1 MVEIDEETMRAIA
14 DQTGGAYFRATDAE
28 GLRRVYG
35 QIDRLERSELEGEK
49 WRQYREEFAAAAR
62 ARPAPGRAR
71 AAGRVHAVAEAAVN
85 GLEFA
90 HPERVHLFWL
100 AALVAGFLAWREL
113 GRGAA
118 LRGQLSA
125 VMQRRLVLAPRRIRR
140 LVRAGL
146 AFAALGLGILALM
159 QPQARGE
166 VEMVTSGRAS
176 ADVMVVLD
184 VSRSM
189 LADDAPPNRL
199 ARAKAEIGSL
209 VDRLDGHRV
218 GLVAFA
224 GRAAVLC
231 PLTPDHGF
239 FHLVLSGV
247 DTRSAARGGTR
258 IGDGLRRAVEAFGEG
273 GGARVILLITD
284 GEDQDS
290 QPLEAAKAAAG
301 GRRARR
307 GDRLRQRAGQPDPDR
322 RSGHRRAQRGDRRS
336 GRAAGGVEARRRD
349 AAPDRAGHAGA
360 YVPAGTAALDLES
373 ILAEHVTPIVQ
384 SAPAS
389 ARPVPVERYPWFALG
404 ALVLLVA
411 VAILGGASE
420 RLLRR
425 DREAP

>member
-1 MVEIDEETMRAIA
+1 MSD
-14 DQTGGAYFRATDAE
+14 
-28 GLRRVYG
+28 
-35 QIDRLERSELEGEK
+35 
-49 WRQYREEFAAAAR
+49 
-62 ARPAPGRAR
+62 
-71 AAGRVHAVAEAAVN
+71 
-85 GLEFA
+85 LEFA

-113 GRGAA
+113 GRAAA
-118 LRGQLSA
+118 LRAQLSA
-125 VMQRRLVLAPRRIRR
+125 VMQRRLVLAPRQGRR
-140 LVRAGL
+140 LVRAAL

-166 VEMVTSGRAS
+166 VEMVTSRRVA
-176 ADVMVVLD
+176 ADIMVVLD

-209 VDRLDGHRV
+209 VDRLEGNRV

-231 PLTPDHGF
+231 PLTPDTGF
-239 FHLVLSGV
+239 FRLVLNGV

-258 IGDGLRRAVEAFGEG
+258 IGDGLRRAVEAFGAG
-273 GGARVILLITD
+273 SGARLVLLITD
-284 GEDQDS
+284 GEDHES
-290 QPLEAAKAAAG
+290 QPLEAARAAAAAG
-301 GRRARR
+301 VRVVTIGFGSEQGSQIRVVDPDTGARTVVTD
-307 GDRLRQRAGQPDPDR
+307 GPGGQPVVSKLDGEVLR
-322 RSGHRRAQRGDRRS
+322 KIAL
-336 GRAAGGVEARRRD
+336 ATK
-349 AAPDRAGHAGA
+349 GA

-373 ILAEHVTPIVQ
+373 ILTEHVTPLVQ
-384 SAPAS
+384 SSSAA

-420 RLLRR
+420 RLLRA

>member
-1 MVEIDEETMRAIA
+1 
-14 DQTGGAYFRATDAE
+14 
-28 GLRRVYG
+28 
-35 QIDRLERSELEGEK
+35 
-49 WRQYREEFAAAAR
+49 
-62 ARPAPGRAR
+62 
-71 AAGRVHAVAEAAVN
+71 VAEAAVN

-118 LRGQLSA
+118 LRAQLSA
-125 VMQRRLVLAPRRIRR
+125 VMQRRLVLAPRRARR
-140 LVRAGL
+140 LLRAVL

-159 QPQARGE
+159 QPQARGQI
-166 VEMVTSGRAS
+166 EMVSSGRVS
-176 ADVMVVLD
+176 ADIMVVLD

-199 ARAKAEIGSL
+199 ARARAEIGAL
-209 VDRLDGHRV
+209 VDRLEGHRV

-231 PLTPDHGF
+231 PLTPDSGF
-239 FHLVLSGV
+239 FHLVLAGV

-258 IGDGLRRAVEAFGEG
+258 IGDG

-290 QPLEAAKAAAG
+290 QPLEAAKAAAAAGVRVVAIGFGSEQGSQIHVVDPDTGARTVVTDGPG
-301 GRRARR
+301 GPPVVSKLD
-307 GDRLRQRAGQPDPDR
+307 GELLRQIAL
-322 RSGHRRAQRGDRRS
+322 ATK
-336 GRAAGGVEARRRD
+336 
-349 AAPDRAGHAGA
+349 GA

-373 ILAEHVTPIVQ
+373 ILAERLVPIVQ
-384 SAPAS
+384 SSATAS
-389 ARPVPVERYPWFALG
+389 ARPVPVERYQWFALG

-425 DREAP
+425 DQEMP

>member
-1 MVEIDEETMRAIA
+1 M
-14 DQTGGAYFRATDAE
+14 
-28 GLRRVYG
+28 
-35 QIDRLERSELEGEK
+35 
-49 WRQYREEFAAAAR
+49 
-62 ARPAPGRAR
+62 
-71 AAGRVHAVAEAAVN
+71 N

-113 GRGAA
+113 GRGGA
-118 LRGQLSA
+118 LRAQLSA
-125 VMQRRLVLAPRRIRR
+125 VMQRRLVLAPRRARR
-140 LVRAGL
+140 LLRAVL

-159 QPQARGE
+159 QPQARGQI
-166 VEMVTSGRAS
+166 EMVSSGRVS
-176 ADVMVVLD
+176 ADIMVVLD

-199 ARAKAEIGSL
+199 ARAKAEIGAL
-209 VDRLDGHRV
+209 VDRLEGHRV

-231 PLTPDHGF
+231 PLTPDSGF
-239 FHLVLSGV
+239 FHLVLAGV

-258 IGDGLRRAVEAFGEG
+258 IGDGLRRAIEAFGDG

-290 QPLEAAKAAAG
+290 QPLEAAKAAAAAGVRVVAIGFGSEQGSQIHVTDPDTGARTVVTDGPG
-301 GRRARR
+301 GPPVVSKLD
-307 GDRLRQRAGQPDPDR
+307 GELLRQIAL
-322 RSGHRRAQRGDRRS
+322 ATK
-336 GRAAGGVEARRRD
+336 
-349 AAPDRAGHAGA
+349 GA

-373 ILAEHVTPIVQ
+373 ILAERLAPIVQ
-384 SAPAS
+384 SSATAS
-389 ARPVPVERYPWFALG
+389 ARPVPVERYQWFALG
-404 ALVLLVA
+404 ALLLLVA

-425 DREAP
+425 DQEVP

>member
-1 MVEIDEETMRAIA
+1 
-14 DQTGGAYFRATDAE
+14 
-28 GLRRVYG
+28 
-35 QIDRLERSELEGEK
+35 
-49 WRQYREEFAAAAR
+49 
-62 ARPAPGRAR
+62 
-71 AAGRVHAVAEAAVN
+71 VAEAAVN

-90 HPERVHLFWL
+90 HPERVHLFWP

-113 GRGAA
+113 GRGPA
-118 LRGQLSA
+118 LRAQLSA
-125 VMQRRLVLAPRRIRR
+125 VMQRRLVLAPRRTRR
-140 LVRAGL
+140 LVRAAL

-159 QPQARGE
+159 QPQARGD
-166 VEMVTSGRAS
+166 VEMTSSGRAS

-189 LADDAPPNRL
+189 LADDAPPTRL
-199 ARAKAEIGSL
+199 ARAKAEVGSL

-224 GRAAVLC
+224 GRAAVQC
-231 PLTPDHGF
+231 PLTPDHAF
-239 FHLVLSGV
+239 FHLVLSGL

-290 QPLEAAKAAAG
+290 QPLEAAKAAAAAGVRVVAIGFGSEQGSQIRIVDPDTGERSVVTG
-301 GRRARR
+301 GP
-307 GDRLRQRAGQPDPDR
+307 GGSPVVSKLDGELLRQIALATR
-322 RSGHRRAQRGDRRS
+322 
-336 GRAAGGVEARRRD
+336 
-349 AAPDRAGHAGA
+349 GA

-384 SAPAS
+384 AAPAS